1 MEYICFVDF
10 VVNYLYVWKIN
21 INLDFDLLDEELFDL
36 VIVINNFFKII
47 KLKNKF
53 INMIIC
59 LRLVIIRFY

>member
-10 VVNYLYVWKIN
+10 VVNYLYVRKIN

-53 INMIIC
+53 IIMIIC